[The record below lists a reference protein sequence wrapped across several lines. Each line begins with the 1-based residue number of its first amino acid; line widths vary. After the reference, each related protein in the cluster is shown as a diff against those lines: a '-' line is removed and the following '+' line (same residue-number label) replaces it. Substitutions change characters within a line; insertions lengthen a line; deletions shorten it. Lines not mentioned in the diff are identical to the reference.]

1 MTGCLQVKKDYFYI
15 VLNETVNGK
24 RNRKWIATHLP
35 VKGNKR
41 KAESLLREALQK
53 HQSKGVSSDIL
64 MSDFVE
70 QWLSIAKT
78 KVDEVTFQGYESLA
92 HKHIIPY
99 FKQAGTTLGQI
110 DISTLQKY
118 IDQKFANGRLDGKG
132 GLSARSLTLHKNI
145 LSQTLDEAVK
155 REYIPSNPCRY
166 LSMPHKEKYKASFY
180 TLNQLQRLFD
190 AIRNEPLYPFF
201 KALAFYGL
209 RRSEAL
215 GLKWDSIDFES
226 GRVII
231 KHTVVKVSKTV
242 HKDKTKNKSSFRS
255 FPLTEEF
262 REMFSMLKADEN
274 ANRKLFGKAYIENDY
289 VFKWDDGH
297 PYAPDYVSDKFRSLL
312 EANDLP
318 IIRLHDLR
326 HSCASLLINQGFQ
339 LKEVQEWLGHSDIKV
354 TANTYGHL
362 YLGRKNDIADRLSS
376 AL

>member
-24 RNRKWIATHLP
+24 RKRKWIATHLH

-53 HQSKGVSSDIL
+53 YQANGVPSDIL

-70 QWLSIAKT
+70 QWLSMAKN

-99 FKQAGTTLGQI
+99 FKQVGTTLGQI

-118 IDQKFANGRLDGKG
+118 IDEKHKNGRLDGKG
-132 GLSARSLTLHKNI
+132 GLSARSLTLHRNI

-155 REYIPSNPCRY
+155 RGYIASNPCRY
-166 LSMPHKEKYKASFY
+166 ISMPRKEKYNAGFY
-180 TLNQLQRLFD
+180 TLSQLQQLFD
-190 AIRNEPLYPFF
+190 AIRDEPLYPFF
-201 KALAFYGL
+201 RTVAFFGL

-215 GLKWDSIDFES
+215 GLKWDSVDFEN
-226 GRVII
+226 GFITI
-231 KHTVVKVSKTV
+231 KHTVVKVTKTV
-242 HKDKTKNKSSFRS
+242 EKDKTKNRSSFRS
-255 FPLTEEF
+255 FPLTNDFKELFLGLRKREET
-262 REMFSMLKADEN
+262 
-274 ANRKLFGKAYIENDY
+274 NRKLFGREYNDNDY
-289 VFKWDDGH
+289 IFKWDDGR
-297 PYAPDYVSDKFRSLL
+297 PYSPDYVTDKFRSLL
-312 EANDLP
+312 KAHHLP
-318 IIRLHDLR
+318 PIRLHDLR

-339 LKEVQEWLGHSDIKV
+339 LKEVQEWLGHSDIKL